1 MDQMKP
7 IYLGEG
13 FYRNVKQGVLQF
25 VLLKPLISIIA
36 LFLYGWGLY
45 DEGDFSF
52 SNGYLYCSFISNVS
66 VSISLYYLVL
76 LYSATSKELDKSI
89 IYKFL
94 SIKSLI
100 FFSFWQSCL
109 FAVFLNLD
117 YFGEDKDAYIES
129 VKTQNFLLTLEL
141 GVGSYFICQAFSY
154 REFVN
159 KQKKPQNNIFKSV
172 GDMLN
177 VKDIIEDAHSTF
189 AEAKGRYSFSD
200 YSWEDH
206 IK

>member
-1 MDQMKP
+1 MRP

-13 FYRNVKQGVLQF
+13 FYRSVKQGVLQF
-25 VLLKPLISIIA
+25 VILKPLISLIA
-36 LFLYGWGLY
+36 LFLYGWGMY
-45 DEGDFSF
+45 EEGNFHYK
-52 SNGYLYCSFISNVS
+52 NGYLYCSIISNISVS
-66 VSISLYYLVL
+66 VSLYYLVL
-76 LYSATSKELDKSI
+76 LYSATSKELDRSI

-109 FAVFLNLD
+109 FAIFLNLN
-117 YFGEDKDAYIES
+117 YFGEDKDAYLES
-129 VKTQNFLLTLEL
+129 VKTQNFLITLEL
-141 GVGSYFICQAFSY
+141 GVGSYFICQAFTY
-154 REFVN
+154 REFAT
-159 KQKKPQNNIFKSV
+159 KQKKNYNIIKSV

-177 VKDIIEDAHSTF
+177 MKDIIEDAHSTF
-189 AEAKGRYSFSD
+189 AETKAKYNFGD